1 MCHKC
6 CVTTVNPTALNYQH
20 SILEILNGGLFELV
34 KIKMHVDGPNLV
46 SDLLN

>member
-6 CVTTVNPTALNYQH
+6 YITTVNLTALNYQH
-20 SILEILNGGLFELV
+20 SVVGILDVRLFELV
-34 KIKMHVDGPNLV
+34 KIKMHAGGKKLW

>member
-6 CVTTVNPTALNYQH
+6 CVTTVNPTALNYEH
-20 SILEILNGGLFELV
+20 SILEILYVGLFELV
-34 KIKMHVDGPNLV
+34 KIKIHADGTKLL